1 VLLSQKAPLPQ
12 WKLFNVAAFDLLRSE
27 IKTYIWEQGWPS
39 LRPIQEAAITQV
51 STTNDNLILAAPTA
65 SGKTEAAFLPAI
77 NEVSDW
83 QSGVK
88 ILYVSPL
95 IALINDQFKR
105 VTDLCEYLNV
115 PVTSWHGEASQ
126 AQKKHLIKQPQ
137 GIILIT
143 PESIEAMLV
152 RRPAE
157 ARRLFSGIEYIIIDE
172 LHSFL
177 DSVRGVHLQSLLQ
190 RIRALTIQPP
200 RHIGLSATLSRDSY
214 ALAKTFFG
222 VNQTTTVLLDSSRN
236 ELTVTLQHEQND
248 KPLLPA
254 AIIDDIYERSQS
266 ERMLVFP
273 NARGKVEDIAVRL
286 QKRAKRDNSSVR
298 YFAHHA
304 SVDKELR
311 LEAEHFAKSS
321 QGELF
326 TICCTST
333 LELGIDI
340 GAVDSICQV
349 EAAPSVASLAQR
361 LGRSGRLKH
370 HSKLHL
376 YSTNGWSLAQS
387 VASTELFRQGKLEL
401 ITPIAKPFDV
411 LFQQILSHLLE
422 RNSLKRD
429 GLTALL
435 NGMPY
440 WQQITLDEINELLDH
455 MISIGFI
462 EVVDG
467 EFIAGLAAE
476 RIIESRGFYAH
487 FEDKQE
493 FRVLHNAQHIGD
505 MPHLPTVEPGVNVFL
520 AARIWKITSIDDET
534 KKIFVIPA
542 HDGKPPVYGGEGG
555 EVSHLVRQTMRSVL
569 LDSLEGTLPSYTEQ
583 TSLVALR
590 EIAQSAGVEEGSKQ
604 SLQARQLPANKETL
618 ATFAGT
624 RINKTILLY
633 LTMQPDEEKVELDDH
648 ASTITGRELSRRV
661 AQICHAPVTVESV
674 KAWLMDSP
682 AQLTALTSSN
692 KYARFLPQSLQIQSV
707 IHNNLDI
714 PSTNEFLGKFQ
725 SATRPQE

>member
-1 VLLSQKAPLPQ
+1 MTP
-12 WKLFNVAAFDLLRSE
+12 FDLLRGE

-51 STTNDNLILAAPTA
+51 DKSSDNLILAAPTA

-77 NEVSDW
+77 NGVNNWE
-83 QSGVK
+83 SGVK

-105 VTDLCEYLNV
+105 VTELCEYLNV

-126 AQKKHLIKQPQ
+126 ARKRRLLKEPQ

-143 PESIEAMLV
+143 PESIEALLA
-152 RRPAE
+152 RRPAQ
-157 ARRLFSGIEYIIIDE
+157 AKHLLSGVEYIIIDE

-177 DSVRGVHLQSLLQ
+177 DSPRGVHLQSLLQ
-190 RIRALTIQPP
+190 RLRAITTIQP

-222 VNQTTTVLLDSSRN
+222 VDQTTTVLLDSTRN
-236 ELTVTLQHEQND
+236 RLSITLQHSQNSG
-248 KPLLPA
+248 PLLPA
-254 AIIDDIYERSQS
+254 VIIDDIYEKSQD

-286 QKRAKRDNSSVR
+286 QKRAKRDNSPVH

-340 GAVDSICQV
+340 GAVDSVCQV

-370 HSKLHL
+370 HSILHL
-376 YSTNGWSLAQS
+376 YSTNSWSLAQS
-387 VASTELFRQGKLEL
+387 VASAELFVQGRLEL
-401 ITPIAKPFDV
+401 ILPIAKPFDV

-422 RNSLKRD
+422 KNSLKRTD
-429 GLTALL
+429 LILLL
-435 NGMPY
+435 NDMPY
-440 WQQITLDEINELLDH
+440 WQEITPTEINELVDH
-455 MISIGFI
+455 MISTGLV

-467 EFIAGLAAE
+467 ELIVGLAAE

-505 MPHLPTVEPGVNVFL
+505 MPHLPTIEPGVNVFL
-520 AARIWKITSIDDET
+520 AARIWRITNIDDQT
-534 KKIFVIPA
+534 KKIFVEPA
-542 HDGKPPVYGGEGG
+542 RDGKPPVYGGEGG
-555 EVSHLVRQTMRSVL
+555 EVSHLVRQTMQSIL
-569 LDSLEGTLPSYTEQ
+569 SDSIEGRQPDYVDQ
-583 TSLVALR
+583 VAQAALR
-590 EIAQSAGVEEGSKQ
+590 EIAQSVEVTKSG
-604 SLQARQLPANKETL
+604 RGFLPAQRVSGDKESIT
-618 ATFAGT
+618 TFAGT
-624 RINKTILLY
+624 RINKTLLLY
-633 LTMQPDEEKVELDDH
+633 LTLQDDSEKVELDDH
-648 ASTITGRELSRRV
+648 ATTITGRDLTRRIEQLV
-661 AQICHAPVTVESV
+661 RQPITARQVEV
-674 KAWLMDSP
+674 WLKNKP
-682 AQLTALTSSN
+682 EQLLGLTSSG
-692 KYARFLPQSLQIQSV
+692 KYARFLPESLQIQSV
-707 IHNNLDI
+707 IYNHLDI
-714 PSTNEFLGKFQ
+714 IATNKFLDGCLGSLSKPS
-725 SATRPQE
+725 AP